1 MAAAGAAVA
10 LLLVS
15 GCRSHPPSPASDK
28 SGQLPN
34 FGPPMQDVRTE
45 IAVQNAEIEYNA
57 VKNSRPTHQYEAE
70 REAARKA
77 EEKKQQE
84 AAKQAAAPKP

>member
-10 LLLVS
+10 FLLAA
-15 GCRSHPPSPASDK
+15 GCRSHPPSPAHTKNGPMS
-28 SGQLPN
+28 N

-45 IAVQNAEIEYNA
+45 IAVQDAEMDYNA
-57 VKNSRPTHQYEAE
+57 AKNSRPTHQYEAE

-77 EEKKQQE
+77 EEKKKLE
-84 AAKQAAAPKP
+84 AAKKAYAPRQ